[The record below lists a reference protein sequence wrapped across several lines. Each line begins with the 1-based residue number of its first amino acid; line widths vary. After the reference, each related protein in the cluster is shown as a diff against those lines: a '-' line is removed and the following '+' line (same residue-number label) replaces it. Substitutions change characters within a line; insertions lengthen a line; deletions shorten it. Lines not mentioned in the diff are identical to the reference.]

1 MQPSIWQL
9 LIVAALVL
17 ILFGRGRI
25 SEMMGDVGK
34 GIKSFKNGIT
44 DEEQERERV
53 RERAAEPPRRIEGTP
68 PPVDATREVE
78 RDREHQREHDRDN
91 NSN

>member
-1 MQPSIWQL
+1 MQPSVWQI

-34 GIKSFKNGIT
+34 GIKSFKKGIT
-44 DEEQERERV
+44 EEDT
-53 RERAAEPPRRIEGTP
+53 AAKPSPQL
-68 PPVDATREVE
+68 DAKSADTLSESSKTA
-78 RDREHQREHDRDN
+78 DKTAT
-91 NSN
+91 

>member
-34 GIKSFKNGIT
+34 GIKSFKKGIT
-44 DEEQERERV
+44 EEDAEKERARERE

-68 PPVDATREVE
+68 TETRRDTESE
-78 RDREHQREHDRDN
+78 RDRDHN
-91 NSN
+91 AN

>member
-1 MQPSIWQL
+1 MQPSIWQI

-34 GIKSFKNGIT
+34 GIRSFKKGIT
-44 DEEQERERV
+44 EEEESAKASAQIDSKPSDIS
-53 RERAAEPPRRIEGTP
+53 ADKT
-68 PPVDATREVE
+68 ATS
-78 RDREHQREHDRDN
+78 DKTA
-91 NSN
+91 S

>member
-1 MQPSIWQL
+1 MQPSVWQI

-34 GIKSFKNGIT
+34 GIKSFKKGIT
-44 DEEQERERV
+44 EEEEAAKAPPAPQARIEPTTID
-53 RERAAEPPRRIEGTP
+53 AAEKS
-68 PPVDATREVE
+68 ATS
-78 RDREHQREHDRDN
+78 DKTA
-91 NSN
+91 S

>member
-1 MQPSIWQL
+1 MQPSIWQI

-34 GIKSFKNGIT
+34 GIRSFKKGINDDDQAQIDAKAADVGAESTT
-44 DEEQERERV
+44 DKDKS
-53 RERAAEPPRRIEGTP
+53 AG
-68 PPVDATREVE
+68 
-78 RDREHQREHDRDN
+78 
-91 NSN
+91 

>member
-1 MQPSIWQL
+1 MQPSIWQI

-34 GIKSFKNGIT
+34 GIKSFKKGLT
-44 DEEQERERV
+44 EEEESV
-53 RERAAEPPRRIEGTP
+53 KAAAQIDSKS
-68 PPVDATREVE
+68 VDISADKSTTS
-78 RDREHQREHDRDN
+78 DKIAG
-91 NSN
+91 

>member
-1 MQPSIWQL
+1 MQPSVWQI

-34 GIKSFKNGIT
+34 GIRSFKKGIT
-44 DEEQERERV
+44 EEEAS
-53 RERAAEPPRRIEGTP
+53 AANP
-68 PPVDATREVE
+68 PPKIDSKAGDASVDSSKTTDKTAV
-78 RDREHQREHDRDN
+78 
-91 NSN
+91 

>member
-1 MQPSIWQL
+1 MQPSVWQI

-34 GIKSFKNGIT
+34 GIKSFKKGIT
-44 DEEQERERV
+44 EEET
-53 RERAAEPPRRIEGTP
+53 AASKPSPQIDSKAADTADTGKTA
-68 PPVDATREVE
+68 DKTAG
-78 RDREHQREHDRDN
+78 
-91 NSN
+91 

>member
-1 MQPSIWQL
+1 MQPSVWQI

-34 GIKSFKNGIT
+34 GIKSFKKGIT
-44 DEEQERERV
+44 EEE
-53 RERAAEPPRRIEGTP
+53 AEASKPSPQINSKAPDSTVETSATADNTTSTTP
-68 PPVDATREVE
+68 
-78 RDREHQREHDRDN
+78 
-91 NSN
+91 

>member
-1 MQPSIWQL
+1 MQPSVWQI

-34 GIKSFKNGIT
+34 GIRSFKKGIT
-44 DEEQERERV
+44 EEEAN
-53 RERAAEPPRRIEGTP
+53 AANPAPKIDSKSADTSAETSKTADKTAG
-68 PPVDATREVE
+68 
-78 RDREHQREHDRDN
+78 
-91 NSN
+91 

>member
-1 MQPSIWQL
+1 MQPSIWQI

-34 GIKSFKNGIT
+34 GIRSFKQGIT
-44 DEEQERERV
+44 EEEAN
-53 RERAAEPPRRIEGTP
+53 AAKP
-68 PPVDATREVE
+68 PPQIDSKTGDAPAETSKTA
-78 RDREHQREHDRDN
+78 DKTAG
-91 NSN
+91 

>member
-1 MQPSIWQL
+1 MQPSIWQI

-34 GIKSFKNGIT
+34 GIKSFKQGLA
-44 DEEQERERV
+44 DENS
-53 RERAAEPPRRIEGTP
+53 AAKLDSKPADTVIDAAKTP
-68 PPVDATREVE
+68 
-78 RDREHQREHDRDN
+78 DRN
-91 NSN
+91 A

>member
-1 MQPSIWQL
+1 MQPSIWQI

-34 GIKSFKNGIT
+34 GIRSFKKGINDDQAQIDDKAGDVGAESTT
-44 DEEQERERV
+44 DKDKS
-53 RERAAEPPRRIEGTP
+53 AG
-68 PPVDATREVE
+68 
-78 RDREHQREHDRDN
+78 
-91 NSN
+91 

>member
-34 GIKSFKNGIT
+34 GIKSFKKGIT
-44 DEEQERERV
+44 DEDH
-53 RERAAEPPRRIEGTP
+53 ERARDKETRGGTLR
-68 PPVDATREVE
+68 VVRKACLHRCKM
-78 RDREHQREHDRDN
+78 
-91 NSN
+91 

>member
-1 MQPSIWQL
+1 MQPSIWQI

-34 GIKSFKNGIT
+34 GIKSFKHGIA
-44 DEEQERERV
+44 DENE
-53 RERAAEPPRRIEGTP
+53 AATRTADQPRIEAKPAVQPGE
-68 PPVDATREVE
+68 PVDA
-78 RDREHQREHDRDN
+78 RDTTA
-91 NSN
+91 S

>member
-34 GIKSFKNGIT
+34 GIKSFKKGIT
-44 DEEQERERV
+44 EEEAERERD

-68 PPVDATREVE
+68 PVEPRREAE
-78 RDREHQREHDRDN
+78 RDRDY

>member
-1 MQPSIWQL
+1 MQPSIWQI

-34 GIKSFKNGIT
+34 GIKSFKKGIT
-44 DEEQERERV
+44 EEEESV
-53 RERAAEPPRRIEGTP
+53 KAATQIDSKPADLNAEKTATP
-68 PPVDATREVE
+68 DKTV
-78 RDREHQREHDRDN
+78 
-91 NSN
+91 S

>member
-1 MQPSIWQL
+1 MQPSVWQI

-34 GIKSFKNGIT
+34 GIKSFKKGIS
-44 DEEQERERV
+44 EEE
-53 RERAAEPPRRIEGTP
+53 AAASKPSPQIDSKAA
-68 PPVDATREVE
+68 DAVSENKTA
-78 RDREHQREHDRDN
+78 DKTAG
-91 NSN
+91 

>member
-1 MQPSIWQL
+1 MQPSVWQI

-34 GIKSFKNGIT
+34 GIKSFKKGIS
-44 DEEQERERV
+44 EEEAAASKPSPQIDSK
-53 RERAAEPPRRIEGTP
+53 AAETVSETKTADKTAG
-68 PPVDATREVE
+68 
-78 RDREHQREHDRDN
+78 
-91 NSN
+91 

>member
-1 MQPSIWQL
+1 MQPSVWQI

-34 GIKSFKNGIT
+34 GIKSFKKGIA
-44 DEEQERERV
+44 DEE
-53 RERAAEPPRRIEGTP
+53 AAASKPTP
-68 PPVDATREVE
+68 QIDSKAADTAS
-78 RDREHQREHDRDN
+78 DTSKAADKTAG
-91 NSN
+91 

>member
-1 MQPSIWQL
+1 MQPSIWQI

-34 GIKSFKNGIT
+34 GIKSFKKGIT
-44 DEEQERERV
+44 DEEESAS
-53 RERAAEPPRRIEGTP
+53 AATPTARIDNKPADT
-68 PPVDATREVE
+68 VDAATTT
-78 RDREHQREHDRDN
+78 DKTA
-91 NSN
+91 S

>member
-1 MQPSIWQL
+1 MQPSIWQI

-34 GIKSFKNGIT
+34 GIKSFKDGIS
-44 DEEQERERV
+44 EEEKSVKASSPQ
-53 RERAAEPPRRIEGTP
+53 IDSK
-68 PPVDATREVE
+68 PVDISADKTTTTTTS
-78 RDREHQREHDRDN
+78 DKTAG
-91 NSN
+91 

>member
-1 MQPSIWQL
+1 MQPSVWQI

-34 GIKSFKNGIT
+34 GIKSFKKGIS
-44 DEEQERERV
+44 EEEAPTSKPSPQIDSKTSEAVSETKT
-53 RERAAEPPRRIEGTP
+53 ADKTAG
-68 PPVDATREVE
+68 
-78 RDREHQREHDRDN
+78 
-91 NSN
+91 

>member
-1 MQPSIWQL
+1 MQPSLWQI

-34 GIKSFKNGIT
+34 GIKSFKKGIT
-44 DEEQERERV
+44 DEEDSARIDSKSADV
-53 RERAAEPPRRIEGTP
+53 SAE
-68 PPVDATREVE
+68 
-78 RDREHQREHDRDN
+78 
-91 NSN
+91 NSTTSDKTAG

>member
-1 MQPSIWQL
+1 MQPSVWQI

-34 GIKSFKNGIT
+34 GIRSFKKGIT
-44 DEEQERERV
+44 EEEAN
-53 RERAAEPPRRIEGTP
+53 AANPAPKIDSKPADVSTETSKSSDKTAG
-68 PPVDATREVE
+68 
-78 RDREHQREHDRDN
+78 
-91 NSN
+91 

>member
-1 MQPSIWQL
+1 MQPSVWQI

-34 GIKSFKNGIT
+34 GIKSFKKGIS
-44 DEEQERERV
+44 EEEASASKPSPQ
-53 RERAAEPPRRIEGTP
+53 I
-68 PPVDATREVE
+68 
-78 RDREHQREHDRDN
+78 DN
-91 NSN
+91 KTSETASETNTADKTAG

>member
-1 MQPSIWQL
+1 MQPSIWQI

-34 GIKSFKNGIT
+34 GIKSFKKGIT
-44 DEEQERERV
+44 EEEESVKASAQIDSKSSDIN
-53 RERAAEPPRRIEGTP
+53 AEKTATP
-68 PPVDATREVE
+68 DKTV
-78 RDREHQREHDRDN
+78 
-91 NSN
+91 S

>member
-1 MQPSIWQL
+1 MQPSIWQI

-34 GIKSFKNGIT
+34 GIKSFKKGIT
-44 DEEQERERV
+44 DEED
-53 RERAAEPPRRIEGTP
+53 APTAKLDSKPAEAPADKSPAQDKTAG
-68 PPVDATREVE
+68 
-78 RDREHQREHDRDN
+78 
-91 NSN
+91 